1 MNKLCRLLLLLTLLA
16 CLLVPAGASAVTGAQ
31 IAALRG
37 ERSYPQALDLPD
49 ALSVAAQSGGTMLRS
64 AENGYPQ
71 PDANKIRALAD
82 RYSGEIRDIGDA
94 VDFLSVFTTDYVGAL
109 VHQANHLQSLYLLC
123 KDDLSTDDQKTAAQ
137 TIEDYSLSASKLY
150 SEVEFLTTKLT
161 YCYNRM
167 DVLVGFIQGGK
178 YTPAQTDEYLTEL
191 AELFQ
196 EAKTRLNDF
205 TDKANLGKLLNDYF
219 TTQLMLTAMETVIDQ
234 LHESTEQIVSAGAA
248 ALDAAE
254 NGSGKLRRA
263 DTHVTIV
270 SKSEYVV
277 TVAGPDG
284 SPLEGADVE
293 IHVLD
298 GEGKLTR
305 KLEPKQTNEHGYAIF
320 CFSDFDPD
328 DDGKATIDVWVRTE
342 GYRTQSTG
350 KITAQGG
357 GFVPVAL
364 DRDDGNPYIVAANYE
379 GEDILRTDNGI
390 FISPESKSSS
400 TMSFTVNTDR
410 PCTVTLYQIDDK
422 NKEKVAIQYKLD
434 PGNPRYSKQDEE
446 HTTEYTYET
455 LRSFCSNQYFLRKS
469 PVYVRI
475 AWEQDGAQQKE
486 ETLTPFVI
494 RKARVTNPIDRNGS
508 NLFMGDYGFT
518 LPKDWPYVG
527 GAQFKLPIASDSYL
541 VNFYIDLNGT
551 VYIGHRWED
560 AKQPFAATDSQK
572 KRIAHDK
579 KLREDGAGRAMQMFK
594 GIANDYTTLNEQRV
608 VGSMTGS
615 CVPYIMAI
623 LRYGSID
630 DDDEIDFGWNEFQGD
645 LCFGLLLS
653 FNASVTFQP
662 VPFVPFLIG
671 LDFGAGINLGFDIG
685 VKVDIKG
692 RFEDW
697 RNFALSDTT
706 SPFII
711 SPFLDVSASMGL
723 GVPRGAYVGIRGRI
737 YASFDCI
744 MGTPLYVYAQAYARV
759 TIEAVVLWLKK
770 SWTIYNIN
778 WADTRGSSR
787 TQTAVLLAAIEESG
801 QSSSAA
807 AADRY
812 LLDPDVYARAGTDE
826 YRTQNGQLK
835 PTSIIRLCETEN
847 TNVKF
852 LPISM
857 RFAQSQHRGVS
868 DMGLAMWIENRFVDG
883 FGQRYRLCYRATS
896 LDGTDD
902 LAGQSPK
909 IFVLDFDLSGD
920 YDVADFDV
928 DYYCKDDNT
937 APELSVLITAVPHGT
952 PEAQVEQETELH
964 FAQFTAEYGT
974 AKNAPGGQSFPTVT
988 FTRKDSARRITS
1000 IDGKTTK
1007 GFIMPR
1013 VKAIYGGTDVVI
1025 GALHPYAYGSDTR
1038 YGVMMSSKY
1047 ESYQLTAYYTIT
1059 DPDMKPVELQL
1070 LDRKFSGTGAL
1081 ANVPACFLLLQ
1092 SRSQE
1097 DKSKFCMIPASS
1109 WWESGHNIASIGG
1122 GSINLTSFRMIEEY
1136 DVRYNKRQVGVGAL
1150 RTVRDA
1156 DTGLQQSR
1164 LFLMRLGWMGASI
1177 NPQTLWDGLSPVDTG
1192 VAVGTGGFAFMEI
1205 NGAHYAYWITST
1217 VNRQGDTVFDVN
1229 ACYVNTDTQ
1238 IASKPFSL
1246 LSVIDPKRPGY
1257 KNENQLA
1264 DVTLMPLAQNS
1275 GSLYGMFL
1283 SGVYADDGLFSR
1295 VDYRWGKFS
1304 YAIQI
1309 GLEVKALA
1317 PDYPVILPGDTFT
1330 STLRLC
1336 NTGMLPIYNFDIDF
1350 LTTPEG
1356 SSSTNFVTQL
1366 HVDMLNLK
1374 NNAMRNEAGQTIKSG
1389 ESAVYRLDDG
1399 TKKSNGEIVHLIRYS
1414 TNIGFSSD
1422 DGQIS
1427 KWKEETKTLSVLPA
1441 DGEVTLRA
1449 SFTAPLDCWG
1459 DKTDATLTAMVHGL
1473 EAGIDL
1479 EKSAGTATFA
1489 GGRSSA
1495 VMMTSAQPVALSAGN
1510 GTDTFE
1516 KAQLSADCVSYAYL
1530 DESGKAI
1537 DEYDLDL
1544 TGNDLKLEADVVLLD
1559 DKPTARITLSNLDG
1573 VQSVDVT
1580 PMLVAMVDGK
1590 ETWRYAL
1597 KTELTS
1603 EYTRCL
1609 TLPLSTLAGGK
1620 TYSTIELYLTSSAL
1634 GSDVLNFDAFD
1645 EVNDYDNHV
1654 TLSPVYDF
1662 NFITE
1667 PQDTSAFVGQD
1678 VELTA
1683 EAAGASGPFTYQ
1695 WVEVN
1700 TDGTVRT
1707 LRGETGTTLTLKK
1720 VTLAQSN
1727 TKYRCIATS
1736 SQGIQRSSSTATL
1749 TVSEELPVTGDT
1761 SHAAAWLALLGASG
1775 MLLLLLLIRKRR
1787 LSAPRF

>member
-1 MNKLCRLLLLLTLLA
+1 MNKLCRFALLLTLLA
-16 CLLVPAGASAVTGAQ
+16 CLLLPAGASAITGTE

-49 ALSVAAQSGGTMLRS
+49 ALSVAAQSNGVMLR
-64 AENGYPQ
+64 AAGNGYPQ
-71 PDANKIRALAD
+71 PDADKISALAD
-82 RYSGEIRDIGDA
+82 RYIDEIRDIGDA

-109 VHQANHLQSLYLLC
+109 VHQANHIQSLYLLC

-446 HTTEYTYET
+446 HTTEYTYER
-455 LRSFCSNQYFLRKS
+455 LGSYCSNQYFLRKS

-835 PTSIIRLCETEN
+835 PTSIIRMCYTESA
-847 TNVKF
+847 NVKF

-857 RFAQSQHRGVS
+857 RFAQSQHKGVS
-868 DMGLAMWIENRFVDG
+868 DMGLAMWIENRFVEG
-883 FGQRYRLCYRATS
+883 FFDPRYRLCYRATS

-902 LAGQSPK
+902 LTGLSPK
-909 IFVLDFDLSGD
+909 IFTLDFNLSGD
-920 YDVADFDV
+920 YDIADFDV
-928 DYYCKDDNT
+928 DYYFKDDNT
-937 APELSVLITAVPHGT
+937 APELSVLITAVPHDT
-952 PEAQVEQETELH
+952 PKEQVEQATELY
-964 FAQFTAEYGT
+964 FAQFTAEYGMARNDFDEPT
-974 AKNAPGGQSFPTVT
+974 FPTVT
-988 FTRKDSARRITS
+988 FKRKDNSAKRITS
-1000 IDGKTTK
+1000 IDGKTEK

-1013 VKAIYGGTDVVI
+1013 VRVLAGKNEVVL
-1025 GALHPYAYGSDTR
+1025 GALHPYAYGSVR
-1038 YGVMMSSKY
+1038 YSVMMSHAYAPYSLT
-1047 ESYQLTAYYTIT
+1047 SYQEIT
-1059 DPDMKPVELQL
+1059 DPDLEPIEFQL
-1070 LDRKFSGTGAL
+1070 LDRKLIGRGIIENAT
-1081 ANVPACFLLLQ
+1081 ACFLLLH
-1092 SRSQE
+1092 SKSQE
-1097 DKSKFCMIPASS
+1097 SKSRFCMISS
-1109 WWESGHNIASIGG
+1109 SGQGGGSGYSMASIGG
-1122 GSINLTSFRMIEEY
+1122 GSINLSSFRMIEAY
-1136 DVRYNKRQVGVGAL
+1136 DVRYNRRQVGIGAL
-1150 RTVRDA
+1150 RTVRDE
-1156 DTGLQQSR
+1156 DTGLYQSR
-1164 LFLMRLGWMGASI
+1164 LFLMRLEWDVLSFER
-1177 NPQTLWDGLSPVDTG
+1177 LWDSLSPVDTG
-1192 VAVGTGGFAFMEI
+1192 VTLGTGGFAFMEI
-1205 NGAHYAYWITST
+1205 NGAQYAYWVTST

-1229 ACYVNTDTQ
+1229 ACYVDIDKQ
-1238 IASKPFSL
+1238 MASKPFSM
-1246 LSVIDPKRPGY
+1246 LSVVDPKRPGF
-1257 KNENQLA
+1257 KSENQLA
-1264 DVTLMPLAQNS
+1264 GVTLLPLVR
-1275 GSLYGMFL
+1275 GSDRLHGMFL
-1283 SGVYADDGLFSR
+1283 SSVYMEDGLFSHF
-1295 VDYRWGKFS
+1295 VYRWGKFS

-1309 GLEVKALA
+1309 GMEVKALV

-1330 STLRLC
+1330 STLRVC

-1350 LTTPEG
+1350 LATPEG
-1356 SSSTNFVTQL
+1356 SSSANFVTQL

-1374 NNAMRNEAGQTIKSG
+1374 NNAMRNAAGQTIKSG

-1399 TKKSNGEIVHLIRYS
+1399 TKKSNGEIVHLIRYN
-1414 TNIGFSSD
+1414 THTGLHSD

-1427 KWKEETKTLSVLPA
+1427 KWKEQTQTLHVLPA
-1441 DGEVTLRA
+1441 DGELTLRA
-1449 SFTAPLDCWG
+1449 SFTAPRDCWG

-1473 EAGIDL
+1473 EAGLDL
-1479 EKSAGTATFA
+1479 EKTDATATFA

-1495 VMMTSAQPVALSAGN
+1495 VTMTSAQPVVRSAASG
-1510 GTDTFE
+1510 GDEFE
-1516 KAQLSADCVSYAYL
+1516 KILLSADCVSYAYL
-1530 DESGKAI
+1530 DGSGQPTDES
-1537 DEYDLDL
+1537 DLDL
-1544 TGNDLKLEADVVLLD
+1544 TGNDMTLEADVVLFGGQ
-1559 DKPTARITLSNLDG
+1559 PTVSITLSNLDG
-1573 VQSVDVT
+1573 VQAKGVT

-1597 KTELTS
+1597 RTELTS
-1603 EYTRCL
+1603 DYTRCL
-1609 TLPLSTLAGGK
+1609 TIPLATLAGGK
-1620 TYSTIELYLTSSAL
+1620 PYSSIDLYLTSSTL
-1634 GSDVLNFDAFD
+1634 RGDVLDFDAFD
-1645 EVNDYDNHV
+1645 EVNDYDNHA
-1654 TLSPVYDF
+1654 TLCPVYDF
-1662 NFITE
+1662 FFVTE
-1667 PQDTSAFVGQD
+1667 PQSTTAFVGQD
-1678 VELTA
+1678 IELTA
-1683 EAAGASGPFTYQ
+1683 EVAGASGPFTYQ

-1700 TDGTVRT
+1700 TDGTLRA
-1707 LRGETGTTLTLKK
+1707 LRGETGTTLMLKA
-1720 VTLAQSN
+1720 VTLAQN
-1727 TKYRCIATS
+1727 GTKYRCMATN
-1736 SQGIQRSSSTATL
+1736 SQGIQRFSNTATL
-1749 TVSEELPVTGDT
+1749 TVCEEPPVTGDT
-1761 SHAAAWLALLGASG
+1761 SHTAGWLALLGISG
-1775 MLLLLLLIRKRR
+1775 MLLFLVIRRTS
-1787 LSAPRF
+1787 SALRD

>member
-1 MNKLCRLLLLLTLLA
+1 MNKLCRIVLLLTLLA
-16 CLLVPAGASAVTGAQ
+16 CLFMPAGASAVTGAQ

-49 ALSVAAQSGGTMLRS
+49 ALSVAAQSGGVMLRS

-71 PDANKIRALAD
+71 PDVGKISELAG

-109 VHQANHLQSLYLLC
+109 VHQANHLQSMYLQCESKLNES
-123 KDDLSTDDQKTAAQ
+123 DRTNAAQ
-137 TIEDYSLSASKLY
+137 AIEEDSLRASELY
-150 SEVEFLTTKLT
+150 SEVEFLTTKLS

-167 DVLVGFIQGGK
+167 DVLVGYIQSGE
-178 YTPAQTDEYLTEL
+178 YTPSQTDEWL
-191 AELFQ
+191 AELADLYQ
-196 EAKTRLNDF
+196 DAKKRLDDF
-205 TDKANLGKLLNDYF
+205 TDEANLVKLFNDYF
-219 TTQLMLTAMETVIDQ
+219 TTHLMLTAMETVIDQ
-234 LHESTEQIVSAGAA
+234 LHESTEQAVSAGAA

-277 TVAGPDG
+277 TVTGPDG

-298 GEGKLTR
+298 GDGKLTR

-328 DDGKATIDVWVRTE
+328 DSGKATIDVWVRTQ

-350 KITAQGG
+350 RITAKGG

-364 DRDDGNPYIVAANYE
+364 EQDNGNPYIVVANYE
-379 GEDILRTDNGI
+379 GEDILRTNNGI
-390 FISPESKSSS
+390 YISPDNKGSS

-422 NKEKVAIQYKLD
+422 NKENVAIQYKLD
-434 PGNPRYSKQDEE
+434 PQKPGYSKQDEE
-446 HTTEYTYET
+446 HTTEYTYE
-455 LRSFCSNQYFLRKS
+455 RIGSYCSNQYFLRKS

-494 RKARVTNPIDRNGS
+494 RKARVSNPLSRNGG
-508 NLFMGDYGFT
+508 NAFMGSYGVT
-518 LPKDWPYVG
+518 LPNDWPYVG
-527 GAQFKLPIASDSYL
+527 GAQFKLPITSDSYI

-551 VYIGHRWED
+551 VYIGHRWE
-560 AKQPFAATDSQK
+560 AGKETFAATDSQM
-572 KRIAHDK
+572 KRAAHDK
-579 KLREDGAGRAMQMFK
+579 ELRENGTGRIMQMLK
-594 GIANDYTTLNEQRV
+594 GIANDYTTLDEQRV

-630 DDDEIDFGWNEFQGD
+630 DDDEIDVGWYEFQGD
-645 LCFGLLLS
+645 LSFGLLLS

-662 VPFVPFLIG
+662 IPVVPFLIG
-671 LDFGAGINLGFDIG
+671 LDFGVGLNLGFDIG
-685 VKVDIKG
+685 VKVDIKSG
-692 RFEDW
+692 FEDW
-697 RNFALSDTT
+697 RNFTLSDTT

-744 MGTPLYVYAQAYARV
+744 VGFSGYVSAQAYARV

-778 WADTRGSSR
+778 WADSR
-787 TQTAVLLAAIEESG
+787 NGGRMQTAVLLTSIEESG

-857 RFAQSQHRGVS
+857 AFSRNQNKNVS
-868 DMGLAMWIENRFVDG
+868 DMGLAMWIENKAINGVL
-883 FGQRYRLCYRATS
+883 RYRLCYRATS
-896 LDGTDD
+896 LDDTDD
-902 LAGQSPK
+902 LAGPSPN
-909 IFVLDFDLSGD
+909 IFVLDFGLGD
-920 YDVADFDV
+920 AYDVADFDV
-928 DYYCKDDNT
+928 DYYCKDNTT

-952 PEAQVEQETELH
+952 PEAQVEQETQLY
-964 FAQFTAEYGT
+964 FAQFTAQYAT
-974 AKNAPGGQSFPTVT
+974 AQNAPGGQSFPTVK
-988 FTRKDSARRITS
+988 FNPKENSARHITS
-1000 IDGKTTK
+1000 MDGTAEK

-1013 VKAIYGGTDVVI
+1013 VRVLAGSNGNVVL

-1038 YGVMMSSKY
+1038 YGVMMSSNY

-1097 DKSKFCMIPASS
+1097 DKTKFCMIPASS
-1109 WWESGHNIASIGG
+1109 YWGSGHSIASIGG

-1177 NPQTLWDGLSPVDTG
+1177 NPQTLWDGLNPVDTG

-1205 NGAHYAYWITST
+1205 NGAHYAYWLTST

-1246 LSVIDPKRPGY
+1246 LSVIDPKRPSY

-1264 DVTLMPLAQNS
+1264 DVTLMPIAQNS

-1283 SGVYADDGLFSR
+1283 SGVYADSGLFSR

-1399 TKKSNGEIVHLIRYS
+1399 TKKSNGEIVNLIRYS

-1427 KWKEETKTLSVLPA
+1427 KWKEESKTLSVLPA
-1441 DGEVTLRA
+1441 DGELTLRA
-1449 SFTAPLDCWG
+1449 SFTAPLNCWG

-1495 VMMTSAQPVALSAGN
+1495 VMMTSAQPIARSAAN
-1510 GTDTFE
+1510 GGDEFE
-1516 KAQLSADCVSYAYL
+1516 KVTLSADCVSYAYL
-1530 DESGKAI
+1530 DESGEAI

-1544 TGNDLKLEADVVLLD
+1544 TGNDMKLEAGVVLLD

-1620 TYSTIELYLTSSAL
+1620 TYSTIELCLTSSAL
-1634 GSDVLNFDAFD
+1634 GSDVLNFDAFG

-1654 TLSPVYDF
+1654 TLCPVYDF

-1667 PQDTSAFVGQD
+1667 PQDAAAFVGQD

-1683 EAAGASGPFTYQ
+1683 EVAGTSGPFTYQ

-1700 TDGTVRT
+1700 TDGMLRT
-1707 LRGETGTTLTLKK
+1707 LRGETGMTLTLKA

-1727 TKYRCIATS
+1727 TKYRCIATN
-1736 SQGIQRSSSTATL
+1736 SQGIQRYSSTATL
-1749 TVSEELPVTGDT
+1749 TVSEEMPVTGDT
-1761 SHAAAWLALLGASG
+1761 SHAAAWLALLGVSC
-1775 MLLLLLLIRKRR
+1775 LLLLLAGKRA
-1787 LSAPRF
+1787 SSVPRD

>member
-1 MNKLCRLLLLLTLLA
+1 MNKLCRIVLLLTLLA
-16 CLLVPAGASAVTGAQ
+16 CLLIPAGASAVTGAQ

-49 ALSVAAQSGGTMLRS
+49 ALSVAAQNGGVMQLS
-64 AENGYPQ
+64 AETGYPQ
-71 PDANKIRALAD
+71 PDANKIRALAG
-82 RYSGEIRDIGDA
+82 RYSDEIRDIGDA

-109 VHQANHLQSLYLLC
+109 VHQANHLQSMYLQC
-123 KDDLSTDDQKTAAQ
+123 KSKLNDSDRTNAAQ
-137 TIEDYSLSASKLY
+137 AIEKYSLSASELY
-150 SEVEFLTTKLT
+150 SEVEFLTTKLS

-167 DVLVGFIQGGK
+167 DVLVGYIQSGE
-178 YTPAQTDEYLTEL
+178 YTQSQTDEWL
-191 AELFQ
+191 AELADLYQ
-196 EAKTRLNDF
+196 EAKTRLDDF
-205 TDKANLGKLLNDYF
+205 TDEANLQKLFNDYF
-219 TTQLMLTAMETVIDQ
+219 TTHLMLTAMDAVIDQ
-234 LHESTEQIVSAGAA
+234 LHTSTEAAVSAGAA

-254 NGSGKLRRA
+254 NGGGKLRRA

-284 SPLEGADVE
+284 SPLAGADVE

-298 GEGKLTR
+298 GDGKLVR
-305 KLEPKQTNEHGYAIF
+305 KLDPKQTNEHGYAIF

-328 DDGKATIDVWVRTE
+328 DSGKATIDVWVRTQ

-350 KITAQGG
+350 RITAKGG

-364 DRDDGNPYIVAANYE
+364 EQDNGNPYIVVANYE
-379 GEDILRTDNGI
+379 GEDILRTANGI
-390 FISPESKSSS
+390 YISPDNKSSS
-400 TMSFTVNTDR
+400 TMSFTVNTDK

-422 NKEKVAIQYKLD
+422 NKENVALQYKLD
-434 PGNPRYSKQDEE
+434 PENPGYSKQDEE

-455 LRSFCSNQYFLRKS
+455 LRSFCSNKYFLRKS

-494 RKARVTNPIDRNGS
+494 RKARVSNPLSRNGG
-508 NLFMGDYGFT
+508 NMFMGSYGVT

-527 GAQFKLPIASDSYL
+527 GAQFMLPITSDSYI

-551 VYIGHRWED
+551 VYIGHRWE
-560 AKQPFAATDSQK
+560 AGKETFAATDSQM
-572 KRIAHDK
+572 KRAAHDK
-579 KLREDGAGRAMQMFK
+579 ELRENGTGRIMQMLK
-594 GIANDYTTLNEQRV
+594 GIANDYTTLDEQRV

-630 DDDEIDFGWNEFQGD
+630 DDDEIDVGWYEFQGD
-645 LCFGLLLS
+645 LSFGLLLS

-662 VPFVPFLIG
+662 IPVVPFLIG
-671 LDFGAGINLGFDIG
+671 LDFGVGLNLGFDIG
-685 VKVDIKG
+685 VKVDIKSG
-692 RFEDW
+692 FEDW
-697 RNFALSDTT
+697 RNFTLSDTT

-744 MGTPLYVYAQAYARV
+744 VGFSGYVSAQAYARV

-778 WADTRGSSR
+778 WADERSGGR
-787 TQTAVLLAAIEESG
+787 MQTAVLLTSIEESG
-801 QSSSAA
+801 SSYAA
-807 AADRY
+807 STNGDFP
-812 LLDPDVYARAGTDE
+812 LDPDAPVGGDA
-826 YRTQNGQLK
+826 YRTHTGQIT
-835 PTSIIRLCETEN
+835 PTSIIRMCDTESA
-847 TNVKF
+847 NVKF

-857 RFAQSQHRGVS
+857 RFAQSQHKGVS
-868 DMGLAMWIENRFVDG
+868 DMGLAMWIENKAIDG
-883 FGQRYRLCYRATS
+883 VQRYRLCYRATS

-902 LAGQSPK
+902 LAGLSPK
-909 IFVLDFDLSGD
+909 IFTLDFNLSGD
-920 YDVADFDV
+920 YDIADFDV
-928 DYYCKDDNT
+928 DYYCKDDHT

-952 PEAQVEQETELH
+952 PTEQAEQATELY
-964 FAQFTAEYGT
+964 FAQFTAQYAT
-974 AKNAPGGQSFPTVT
+974 AQNAPDGQSFPTVK
-988 FTRKDSARRITS
+988 FNPKENSARHITS
-1000 IDGKTTK
+1000 IDGKTEK

-1013 VKAIYGGTDVVI
+1013 VRVLAGKNEVVF
-1025 GALHPYAYGSDTR
+1025 GALHPYAYGSVR
-1038 YGVMMSSKY
+1038 YSVMMSHAYAPYSLT
-1047 ESYQLTAYYTIT
+1047 SYQEIT
-1059 DPDMKPVELQL
+1059 DPDLEPIEFQL
-1070 LDRKFSGTGAL
+1070 LDRKLIGRGITENAT
-1081 ANVPACFLLLQ
+1081 ACFLLLH
-1092 SRSQE
+1092 SKSQE
-1097 DKSKFCMIPASS
+1097 SKSRFCMISS
-1109 WWESGHNIASIGG
+1109 SGQGGGSGYSMASIGG
-1122 GSINLTSFRMIEEY
+1122 GSINLSSFRMIEAY
-1136 DVRYNKRQVGVGAL
+1136 DVRYNRRQVGIGAL
-1150 RTVRDA
+1150 RTVRDE
-1156 DTGLQQSR
+1156 DTGLYQSR
-1164 LFLMRLGWMGASI
+1164 LFLMRLEWGGS
-1177 NPQTLWDGLSPVDTG
+1177 LSFERFWDSLSPVDTG
-1192 VAVGTGGFAFMEI
+1192 VAVGTGDFAFMEI

-1238 IASKPFSL
+1238 IASKPFSM
-1246 LSVIDPKRPGY
+1246 LSVVDPKRPSY
-1257 KNENQLA
+1257 KSENQLA
-1264 DVTLMPLAQNS
+1264 GVTLLPLVRGS
-1275 GSLYGMFL
+1275 GSLHGMFL
-1283 SGVYADDGLFSR
+1283 SSVYTESGLFSR
-1295 VDYRWGKFS
+1295 VSYRWGKFS

-1330 STLRLC
+1330 STLRVC

-1350 LTTPEG
+1350 LATPEG
-1356 SSSTNFVTQL
+1356 SSSANFVTQL

-1374 NNAMRNEAGQTIKSG
+1374 NNAMRNAAGQTIKSG
-1389 ESAVYRLDDG
+1389 ESAVYRVDDG
-1399 TKKSNGEIVHLIRYS
+1399 TKKSNGEIVHLIRYN
-1414 TNIGFSSD
+1414 THTGLHSD

-1427 KWKEETKTLSVLPA
+1427 KWKEQTQTLQVLPA
-1441 DGEVTLRA
+1441 DGELTLRA
-1449 SFTAPLDCWG
+1449 SFTAPLSCWG
-1459 DKTDATLTAMVHGL
+1459 DKTDATLTALVHGL

-1479 EKSAGTATFA
+1479 EKTDATATFA

-1495 VMMTSAQPVALSAGN
+1495 VKMTSAQPVVRSAASG
-1510 GTDTFE
+1510 GDEFE
-1516 KAQLSADCVSYAYL
+1516 KILLSADCVSYAYL
-1530 DESGKAI
+1530 DGSGQPTDES
-1537 DEYDLDL
+1537 DLDL
-1544 TGNDLKLEADVVLLD
+1544 TGNDMTLEADVVLLD
-1559 DKPTARITLSNLDG
+1559 DKPTARIILSNLDG

-1609 TLPLSTLAGGK
+1609 TLPLTTLADGK
-1620 TYSTIELYLTSSAL
+1620 PYSTIELYLTSSAL
-1634 GSDVLNFDAFD
+1634 GNDVLNFDAFN

-1667 PQDTSAFVGQD
+1667 PQDVSAFVGED
-1678 VELTA
+1678 ITLTA

-1700 TDGTVRT
+1700 TDGTQRT
-1707 LRGETGTTLTLKK
+1707 LKGETGTTLTLKA
-1720 VTLAQSN
+1720 VTLAQN
-1727 TKYRCIATS
+1727 GTKYRCIATN
-1736 SQGIQRSSSTATL
+1736 SQGIKRFSSTATL
-1749 TVSEELPVTGDT
+1749 TVSDEMPVTGD
-1761 SHAAAWLALLGASG
+1761 SSDPAAWLALLGASC
-1775 MLLLLLLIRKRR
+1775 LLLLLAGKRA
-1787 LSAPRF
+1787 SSVPRA